1 MIADRQG
8 DITTNGLRLHYYRS
22 GSGARPLVL
31 AHGLTDHGLC
41 WAPIAAQL
49 AADYDIV
56 MYDARGHGRSDQP
69 ATGYT
74 YDQLAADLAG
84 LIQALELEQPVVIG
98 HSMGAA
104 TAALAAA
111 RYPGLMRAVVLE
123 DPPMREEAT
132 DAELAQLVAE
142 WRRDT
147 LARKQLGAAELIA
160 QERAM
165 SPKWSDA
172 ELGPWAEA
180 KQLVSPHTL
189 EIVRTPGTQ
198 WYTLVDQIA
207 CPILLITADPAQGA
221 IVTPAGAA
229 MLAGR
234 WRDGRV
240 ANIADA
246 GHCIRRDQPA
256 PFMRVLGEF
265 LGTLHQ
271 HA

>member
-1 MIADRQG
+1 
-8 DITTNGLRLHYYRS
+8 
-22 GSGARPLVL
+22 
-31 AHGLTDHGLC
+31 
-41 WAPIAAQL
+41 
-49 AADYDIV
+49 
-56 MYDARGHGRSDQP
+56 
-69 ATGYT
+69 
-74 YDQLAADLAG
+74 
-84 LIQALELEQPVVIG
+84 
-98 HSMGAA
+98 
-104 TAALAAA
+104 
-111 RYPGLMRAVVLE
+111 
-123 DPPMREEAT
+123 MREEAT

-229 MLAGR
+229 TSGRALARRPGGQHRRRRALHPARPAGAVYARAGR
-234 WRDGRV
+234 VPGHAAPARV
-240 ANIADA
+240 ALN
-246 GHCIRRDQPA
+246 
-256 PFMRVLGEF
+256 
-265 LGTLHQ
+265 
-271 HA
+271 